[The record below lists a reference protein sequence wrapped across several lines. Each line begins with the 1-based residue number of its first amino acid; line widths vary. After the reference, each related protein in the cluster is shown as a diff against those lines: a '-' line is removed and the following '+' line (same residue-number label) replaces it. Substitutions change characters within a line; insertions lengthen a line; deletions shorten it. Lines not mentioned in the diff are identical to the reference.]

1 MIITILG
8 IRHPSFISWL
18 GNVADL
24 TLHHGVG
31 LFTAAT
37 MLSRE
42 AMDFKEKI
50 QKFVLDCGQSF
61 EKSDHASKAS
71 CEPRDLLEQQ
81 T

>member
-1 MIITILG
+1 MIIPILG

-42 AMDFKEKI
+42 AMDFKEKT
-50 QKFVLDCGQSF
+50 QKFV
-61 EKSDHASKAS
+61 
-71 CEPRDLLEQQ
+71 
-81 T
+81 